1 MSLRAW
7 KPHGGYLPSRRR
19 EFEIRDSGERERGED
34 WDRET
39 MGRMWCS
46 FEIVCQISRRDT
58 KGWIIVCAERVN
70 DFKFDANQFIHPCIF
85 I

>member
-7 KPHGGYLPSRRR
+7 KPHGGYSLPDDGNSRYVIAGKGR
-19 EFEIRDSGERERGED
+19 RGED

-70 DFKFDANQFIHPCIF
+70 DFKFDTNQFIHPCIF